1 MVSTSNATFSRK
13 GTRTMKKNL
22 RSIIFASAISTVG
35 ALGLAGAVAV
45 PAASGAV
52 VFSGGS
58 GASTS
63 DTATTVT
70 PQSHTATPPAP
81 TVTEVSTS
89 PTTSKGIDK
98 GFDVL
103 ALEQW

>member
-1 MVSTSNATFSRK
+1 
-13 GTRTMKKNL
+13 MKKNL

-35 ALGLAGAVAV
+35 ALGIAGAVAV

-58 GASTS
+58 GSSTS
-63 DTATTVT
+63 GTATTVT
-70 PQSHTATPPAP
+70 QSQSQTATPPAP